1 MDNPMLS
8 VIVPIYQVEAYLPRC
23 LDSILA
29 QTRGDFELILV
40 DDGSTDRCAEI
51 MADYARR
58 DGRIR
63 QVHKQNGGLSSAR
76 NAGMDMARGKYLLF
90 VDSDDY
96 IAPELVA
103 DAVRTAEETGAELT
117 VWNYEKVDD
126 SRAYGPFFRISDE
139 TLNLDAIGLED
150 YFYRYWIPNRFGFE
164 AWNKLYVRRVVE
176 QNGLRFQPNREIL
189 AEDQL
194 FNAMYIL
201 HTHRVAT
208 LSQVYSCYYQR
219 EGSIMNAPKP
229 RCAYRLMNLAERLYD
244 YALAQPC
251 GRELKNVLPVLCY
264 CLLLTIG
271 ISTDPSMEDVYCA
284 MEEFSR
290 HGTMRQILRALISPA
305 PLTMYTIK
313 THNGVLMHIRARL
326 FAMRWLRGD
335 VRGAAALVHRA

>member
-1 MDNPMLS
+1 MENPMVS
-8 VIVPIYQVEAYLPRC
+8 VIVPVYQVEAYLPRC

-29 QTRGDFELILV
+29 QTRQDFELILV
-40 DDGSTDRCAEI
+40 DDGSTDRSPEI
-51 MADYARR
+51 MAEYAQK
-58 DGRIR
+58 DSRIIR
-63 QVHKQNGGLSSAR
+63 IHKQNGGLSSAR
-76 NAGMDMARGKYLLF
+76 NAGMEAAKGKYLLF

-103 DAVRTAEETGAELT
+103 DAVRAAEETGAELT

-126 SRAYGPFFRISDE
+126 TRAYGPFLRITDE
-139 TLNLDAIGLED
+139 TVDVDAIGLKN

-164 AWNKLYVRRVVE
+164 AWNKLYARRVVE

-189 AEDQL
+189 AEDLL

-201 HTHRVAT
+201 HTHRVSA
-208 LSQVYSCYYQR
+208 LGRVYSCYYQR

-229 RCAYRLMNLAERLYD
+229 RCAYRLMNLAERLTD
-244 YALAQPC
+244 YVQAQPR
-251 GRELKNVLPVLCY
+251 GGELKNVLPVLCY

-271 ISTDPSMEDVYCA
+271 IRDDPSMEDVHSA

-305 PLTMYTIK
+305 PLTLYTIK
-313 THNGVLMHIRARL
+313 THKGVVMHLRARL
-326 FAMRWLRGD
+326 FALRWLRGD

>member
-1 MDNPMLS
+1 MEKTIS
-8 VIVPIYQVEAYLPRC
+8 IIVPVYNAEKTLARC
-23 LDSILA
+23 VRSLMA
-29 QTRGDFELILV
+29 QTYRNLEILLV
-40 DDGSTDRCAEI
+40 NDGSRDQSPAICQRFAQE
-51 MADYARR
+51 

-63 QVHKQNGGLSSAR
+63 VIDKPNGGVSSAR
-76 NAGMDMARGKYLLF
+76 NAGMEIARGKYLLF

-139 TLNLDAIGLED
+139 TLNLDAIGLKD

-189 AEDQL
+189 AEDLL

-326 FAMRWLRGD
+326 FALRWLRGD